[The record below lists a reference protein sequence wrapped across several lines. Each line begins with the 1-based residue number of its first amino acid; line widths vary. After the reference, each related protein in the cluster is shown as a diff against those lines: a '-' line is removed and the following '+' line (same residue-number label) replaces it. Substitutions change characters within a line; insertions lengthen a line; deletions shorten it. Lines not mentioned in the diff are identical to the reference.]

1 MSKRDYYQ
9 ILGVPK
15 SSTESEIKKSY
26 RKLAIKH
33 HPDKNPGNKSAE
45 ENFKEISEAYQVL
58 SNKDKRQKYDT
69 YGHEGMDRA
78 SGGGGGGFSGGMSM
92 DDIFSQFGDVFG
104 QQFSSQKQKRNVRK
118 GKALRV
124 GIGVTP
130 ENIVNGVN
138 KKIAINRDVKCN
150 SCNGNGSKNGKNTNT
165 CHNCSGS
172 GTVTKQTRT
181 PIGFIRQS
189 HTCVTC
195 NGVGNIIKE
204 NCDKC
209 FGLGIL
215 KNQREEID
223 INIPK
228 GARQGMEFAIRDKG
242 NVPAY
247 GGISGDLLVNI
258 FEKNEENYL
267 FEGSNVICDLKISF
281 ADANQGKKD
290 LEIKT
295 PHGKAKVKI
304 PENCHQGQALRLKG
318 KGFPLYNSNEIGDM
332 ILYVNFDIP
341 KGLMDKI
348 KKLDILLYEDCLKNN
363 KDNDNKGVYKTFR
376 EHFSR

>member
-26 RKLAIKH
+26 RKLAIKY
-33 HPDKNPGNKSAE
+33 HPDKNPGDADAE
-45 ENFKEISEAYQVL
+45 KNFKEISEAYQVL
-58 SNKDKRQKYDT
+58 SDKDKRQKYDS
-69 YGHEGMDRA
+69 YGHDGLSGQRA
-78 SGGGGGGFSGGMSM
+78 SWGQDYDINDFFST
-92 DDIFSQFGDVFG
+92 FGDVFG
-104 QQFSSQKQKRNVRK
+104 QQFKSQKEKRNVRK
-118 GKALRV
+118 GKTLRV
-124 GIGVTP
+124 EIGVTP
-130 ENIVNGVN
+130 VDIVNGVS

-150 SCNGNGSKNGKNTNT
+150 SCSGNGSKDGKNTNT
-165 CHNCSGS
+165 CHQCSGS
-172 GTVTKQTRT
+172 GTIIRQTRT
-181 PIGFIRQS
+181 PIGFVRQS

-195 NGVGNIIKE
+195 NGIGNIIKE

-223 INIPK
+223 INIPR
-228 GARQGMEFAIRDKG
+228 GARQGMEFAVRNKG
-242 NVPAY
+242 SVPAY
-247 GGISGDLLVNI
+247 GGACGDLLVNI
-258 FEKNEENYL
+258 FEKNEENYM
-267 FEGSNVICDLKISF
+267 FEGSNIICDLKISF

-295 PHGKAKVKI
+295 PHGKTKIKI
-304 PENCHQGQALRLKG
+304 PENCYQGQALRLKG

-341 KGLMDKI
+341 KGLIEKL
-348 KKLDILLYEDCLKNN
+348 KKLDILLYENCLKNDEN
-363 KDNDNKGVYKTFR
+363 NDSKGIYKTFR